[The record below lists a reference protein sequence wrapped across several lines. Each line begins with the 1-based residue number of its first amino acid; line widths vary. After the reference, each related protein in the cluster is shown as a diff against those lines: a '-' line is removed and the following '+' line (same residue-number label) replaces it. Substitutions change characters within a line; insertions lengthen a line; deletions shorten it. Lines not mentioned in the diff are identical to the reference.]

1 MTKKTA
7 QKILDRL
14 TAPGEL
20 GGQSLPKDFVMPAYD
35 GFSLANIPVTVL
47 EHFGVKGP
55 GTLPLD
61 PEVIGDRL
69 KGSRKVVVLLLD
81 ALGYLPLIR
90 QMGIDRGLGL
100 NDLARRGRFVPLT
113 SVFPSQTSVTLMS
126 LATGLLPSGHGVTGY
141 RMYLPDRGVV
151 ANMIRLSPDSDER
164 PNRLMLDDPGGK
176 SLLRA
181 PTVHERLTRAGIASY
196 CFIQDPI
203 YGSGLSQILYRG
215 ATGTM
220 PFINSSDMFVQIRKL
235 VETDP
240 ETPACIWAYWGALDT
255 IQHAYGTWVEESAA
269 EVRNIAFSLQKELL
283 DPLRRSKTS
292 GATLILTSDHGH
304 IQVKQEDVILTSRL
318 GRLKGAMVAPP
329 TGTGRSVY
337 LHLKDGSVPDVLK
350 YLRKT
355 LADRA
360 VVIESSVALSEG
372 LWGRGR
378 PMPEMP
384 GRIGDLTLLM
394 RDSCVLFYPYTKKFK
409 PTGVTGG
416 RHGALHREEMLIP
429 FFCAKM

>member
-1 MTKKTA
+1 
-7 QKILDRL
+7 
-14 TAPGEL
+14 
-20 GGQSLPKDFVMPAYD
+20 
-35 GFSLANIPVTVL
+35 
-47 EHFGVKGP
+47 
-55 GTLPLD
+55 
-61 PEVIGDRL
+61 
-69 KGSRKVVVLLLD
+69 
-81 ALGYLPLIR
+81 
-90 QMGIDRGLGL
+90 
-100 NDLARRGRFVPLT
+100 
-113 SVFPSQTSVTLMS
+113 MS
-126 LATGLLPSGHGVTGY
+126 LATGLLPSGHEVTGY

-164 PNRLMLDDPGGK
+164 PNRLMLDNPGGK
-176 SLLRA
+176 SLLRT
-181 PTVHERLTRAGIASY
+181 PTVHERLTRAGVASY
-196 CFIQDPI
+196 CLIQDPI
-203 YGSGLSQILYRG
+203 YGSGLSKILYRG
-215 ATGTM
+215 ATGTL

-283 DPLRRSKTS
+283 EPMRRSKAS

-304 IQVKQEDVILTSRL
+304 IQVKREDVILTSRL
-318 GRLKGAMVAPP
+318 GRLKDAMVVPP

-337 LHLKDGSVPDVLK
+337 LHLKDGSIPGVLK

-355 LADRA
+355 LADHA

-384 GRIGDLTLLM
+384 GRVGDITLLM
-394 RDSCVLFYPYTKKFK
+394 RDSCVLFYPYSKKFK

-429 FFCAKM
+429 FFCVKM